1 MGIAGG
7 IDRFQRRFPPVSV
20 PLAVIYKYGDDQ
32 GAYLA
37 AIISFYAF
45 LGIFPL
51 LLLATSILG
60 FVLQG
65 HPTLRT
71 EVLNSALNN
80 FPIVGDQLGR
90 PEGLQGSVAA
100 IVVGTVAALYGAMGL
115 GLALQNAMNVA
126 WAVPRNSRPNPFLL
140 RFKSLVLLAVGG
152 LSVLAVTAVSVIGNN
167 TELFGALGL
176 VGRLLVSAATILATG
191 LVLSVLFRLS
201 SARNHSFVA
210 ALPGGLFAAA
220 TWHGLQYAG
229 AAYVTHV
236 LGRTSQMNQT
246 FGLVLG
252 LMGIIYVA
260 AIVVVLAIEVN
271 VVLARRLYPRALLTP
286 FTDAVDLT
294 EADKRAY
301 TAYARAQR
309 HKGFETVTVS
319 FEKIEEPT
327 ALDPPPGDAAGA
339 AGGSDPAPPGP
350 HDPRSRR

>member
-1 MGIAGG
+1 MSIVGG
-7 IDRFQRRFPPVSV
+7 IDRFQRRFPPVSM
-20 PLAVIYKYGDDQ
+20 PLATIYKYGDDQ

-45 LGIFPL
+45 IGIFPL

-60 FVLQG
+60 FVLQDQ
-65 HPTLRT
+65 PDLRA
-71 EVLNSALNN
+71 EVLNSALSN

-90 PEGLQGSVAA
+90 PEGIQGSVSA
-100 IVVGTVAALYGAMGL
+100 IVVGSIAALYGSMGL
-115 GLALQNAMNVA
+115 GLALQNAMNIA

-140 RFKSLVLLAVGG
+140 RFKSLVLLAAGG
-152 LSVLAVTAVSVIGNN
+152 ISVLAVTAVSVIGNN
-167 TELFGALGL
+167 TEVFGALGL
-176 VGRLLVSAATILATG
+176 VGRLLISLATIVATG

-201 SARNHSFVA
+201 AARSHSLLA

-252 LMGIIYVA
+252 LMGLIYVA
-260 AIVVVLAIEVN
+260 SIVVVLAIEVN

-286 FTDAVDLT
+286 FTDDVDLT
-294 EADKRAY
+294 DADKRAY

-309 HKGFETVTVS
+309 HKGFEEVTVV
-319 FEKIEEPT
+319 FKPVERDDADTVAMTTLRAEELPGET
-327 ALDPPPGDAAGA
+327 AE
-339 AGGSDPAPPGP
+339 
-350 HDPRSRR
+350 R